1 MVPFTD
7 NLLRACR
14 KLAIKLEDS
23 MRFQGRVFLS
33 EIGSPEHDYRH
44 LLRLFGEQIWLSM
57 LLLCM
62 HACMHCQDNHVIV
75 HLGSRL
81 QTTASSYLLC

>member
-33 EIGSPEHDYRH
+33 EIGTPEHDYNH
-44 LLRLFGEQIWLSM
+44 LIRLFGEM
-57 LLLCM
+57 LLLHM
-62 HACMHCQDNHVIV
+62 A
-75 HLGSRL
+75 
-81 QTTASSYLLC
+81 LLCKHAF